1 MCTCSKVTVQRQN
14 CCVSAFQRVHTWPF
28 FSFALAFWGFISS
41 TAKKKI
47 NKQIAS
53 VTKPFLHSETLAVP
67 LLSDGKLP
75 ALLWSQVPSPFRR
88 VETNSD
94 LFHCVCLHF
103 VTSWHL
109 SPVSPVIRTDLS
121 LSGSVLEIGAS
132 GSDSGVEFEY
142 VFVFAYV
149 YM

>member
-1 MCTCSKVTVQRQN
+1 MHLLKSNSTKTKLLYFCFPKCAHMTII
-14 CCVSAFQRVHTWPF
+14 FI
-28 FSFALAFWGFISS
+28 FALAFWGFISS
-41 TAKKKI
+41 TAKKKKK
-47 NKQIAS
+47 KQIAG

-121 LSGSVLEIGAS
+121 LSGCVLEIGAS

-142 VFVFAYV
+142 VFAYV

>member
-1 MCTCSKVTVQRQN
+1 M
-14 CCVSAFQRVHTWPF
+14 
-28 FSFALAFWGFISS
+28 
-41 TAKKKI
+41 
-47 NKQIAS
+47 
-53 VTKPFLHSETLAVP
+53 TKPFLHSELAVP

-75 ALLWSQVPSPFRR
+75 GLLWSQVPSPFRR

-121 LSGSVLEIGAS
+121 LSGSVLEIGAL
-132 GSDSGVEFEY
+132 GSVCVCVY
-142 VFVFAYV
+142 VCNLLQNPQTMVFTTV
-149 YM
+149 YCRFTCLWCVDFLTCNREMMVAS